1 MIACRLFKAFQQR
14 SIIAAAQSAM
24 PFYNA
29 PMRLF
34 SEQGEQ
40 APKPKSKKSK
50 AAAADENIL
59 DRALFE
65 PYSVGNIRE
74 VGSTPDHKAPSEEDT
89 IEGRY
94 AGVLFSTAS

>member
-1 MIACRLFKAFQQR
+1 MCTLSSAAPPSASAPVGGLSAVEAHKARFMQ
-14 SIIAAAQSAM
+14 
-24 PFYNA
+24 
-29 PMRLF
+29 
-34 SEQGEQ
+34 
-40 APKPKSKKSK
+40 SK

>member
-1 MIACRLFKAFQQR
+1 M
-14 SIIAAAQSAM
+14 AASS
-24 PFYNA
+24 N
-29 PMRLF
+29 
-34 SEQGEQ
+34 EHH
-40 APKPKSKKSK
+40 
-50 AAAADENIL
+50 L